1 MIANYEEMDKMA
13 KWVKEREAFA
23 NLVLNTLQGL
33 EKPMTPSEIQNIIN
47 AEKEICTHQK
57 LVAWLNKLVKQG
69 YAKKE
74 TIGHYPLEVG
84 SSYYHTEK
92 IIEAKIVVFSAI

>member
-1 MIANYEEMDKMA
+1 MIVNYEEMDKMA
-13 KWVKEREAFA
+13 KWAKEREVFA
-23 NLVLNTLQGL
+23 NLVLDTLHGL

-47 AEKEICTHQK
+47 AEKDICTHQK

-74 TIGHYPLEVG
+74 TIGHYPLAIG
-84 SSYYHTEK
+84 SSYCHTE